1 MKNFCYTPVK
11 GIDDVIA
18 EKINSIVEGNN
29 WTPYRVATLRGIY
42 DENESIPLNV
52 DNLDKAADTIM
63 KYRVSLARK
72 NMDKVNKVFSRKT
85 SMSREFA
92 KLHNQ
97 LKKSFSSEERF
108 NRISMISTIFSD
120 VVDAIKEEHL
130 ELSRDTICKGI
141 NINGTIIGGQSLI
154 FSRVFDEIM
163 SYYNETL
170 EDNDTEKAEKYKAVI
185 DNWAALTSYARIRLR
200 DTEGLKLGEKL
211 QFVDETNADNY
222 AEYVQSFDIE
232 ESKREAWQEENDKHS
247 AFGSIS
253 KEVRRLLGSVIKYN
267 EEGEVYDD
275 LDFPIMLDPI
285 SAHQTIS
292 DLLVGVTSEKQM
304 LEVLLS
310 ESERRN
316 WLTPIVEELK
326 NNNKLR
332 TQFYVDFHKG
342 FQLYSLLGTN
352 KNKSN
357 NGIKHWITK
366 IINRESDTSLK
377 QYLSRVNLGNT
388 IDSTS
393 IFDEKGNVNWSNLK
407 SFKDK
412 INEYLVVDKSSNQF
426 AESKFWERDSK
437 GKPIMSWNERR
448 QIIQELL
455 TAVGIPTDK
464 EIMNGIM
471 NPKNTKNLR
480 AIIRLFEQISTYG
493 IDYISLN
500 KLDAYAEKSKNQSFN
515 KFINITNP
523 KTDYNIKSSIE
534 KILKIIDKQGKGLRY
549 ERRARYT
556 DSKGKTT
563 SYDSYVN
570 PSYMSDVFGAI
581 SNFVKNNDRLGLQKY
596 IENRFLKSSYFY
608 DRNLQRGSAINP
620 DGILNQWLKELYTST
635 MDEDGFAAN
644 FTFERFLGD
653 DTDNPFENF
662 TSKQHLI
669 SVMEMYFSDKQINP
683 ASKYAHYPVFILG
696 DSGVAKFIK
705 ARKYSSQEILDGMY
719 KVFLQ
724 ERRRMELAKAAN
736 KKLEEGGYSPIAN
749 FSGSA
754 NRYTILTFL
763 NEEKYAKMIDP
774 NHYEQSVKN
783 AIKEYMSTAVAEFKN
798 QASALGVLETKTIKE
813 GGNDKVVYT
822 NLNQNA
828 TPETIDKVLADFYWN
843 YKFATINQLQF
854 FTIDPAFYK
863 GTKDLQKRYKEIHA
877 PGTILSLQARD
888 FNGNLY
894 SETGIERCLYF
905 EDIKLPATEGFI
917 SAIKAD
923 EKTRAHVGK
932 YLENTLTDGQGY
944 RTLDSYK
951 KVRGMAG
958 QWTEEHEAAY
968 NAIKSLRAKYGR
980 NEQISNEDLAAI
992 AELAV
997 VFQPIKPY
1005 MFTHEHLK
1013 VNTSDEVLIPVQHK
1027 YAEAVLI
1034 PELLPNSLLKDMAYY
1049 MEDNDIDMVGSTTIV
1064 KVGNFGAANI
1074 SLARTAEE
1082 LNMALSKGYV
1092 HQLSYED
1099 YRIQTNVPDHLN
1111 ANQLFGT
1118 QLRKLIMANIK
1129 MEDSRYS
1136 SYIGGQRVNLG
1147 NGKPTVLNGRNL
1159 VAFYNALIVA
1169 NILESYRQFKSQAE
1183 DIDNLSD
1190 MLIQNIISNSRES
1203 MDNMI
1208 AYSLNENEEFNIPL
1222 FEGELEHDSS
1232 ATLFSIFKK
1241 VVNKQRI
1248 KGGSAVQ
1255 VSALGIK
1262 GYKVSGDLEYVID
1275 PNNPNNVLYAEC
1287 EVPFDLSYT
1296 DSKGNVIP
1304 LKFEDWCNSDG
1315 TLILGDIIEPS
1326 SPEYRKYLSYKDDK
1340 DNVRKPKIEEKFP
1353 GILSFVA
1360 YRIPTE
1366 RDYSM
1371 INLQI
1376 KRFSPKTAG
1385 GTIKVPVQGTTIAGF
1400 DFDVDKLYFMMREFV
1415 QAKLSDEQIES
1426 IWKEIYNRNPEIKRK
1441 LSKAREKDNNTQSFI
1456 NDLFKG
1462 FYHSELAQD
1471 IAEVPNIKDRLYKY
1485 WNDAG
1490 LEGSPEELFSQ
1501 YLDEFGDEYFSFET
1515 YNFDESPLESTKAA
1529 RNNMLIEL
1537 IQQRLMD
1544 PETFSQRYTPGGFAG
1559 ASKAARFI
1567 RELLFGNI
1575 KGLGKKTTTSE
1586 KISNISSYKGNITPD
1601 ANTIFVFGSNPEG
1614 RHGAGAAKI
1623 AREQFGAIYGQGEGL
1638 QGNAYAL
1645 PTKDLRVKENNSL
1658 RSISPEQ
1665 IIESIKKLYETARQ
1679 NPDKQF
1685 KIAYR
1690 NTDEASLNG
1699 YTGLEMIDMFI
1710 QAGSIP
1716 SNIVFSEEWVNTGKF
1731 SQASFDTFTIS
1742 PSSSINFEE
1751 LESRAKDKSS
1761 DPEPNYDATDV
1772 MTLITYNQQNQVAG
1786 KLIGVFANQNTN
1798 HAFASLMKSL
1808 TLKTPIAFCG
1818 HSYSDLLHA
1827 PTGIDVDLNVAEFL
1841 AASVDAVKDP
1851 VLNFLN
1857 LNTLTAD
1864 AGALLAR
1871 IGYTTEEIGLLF
1883 NQPIIKEVCE
1893 YTFNN
1898 QTTLEV
1904 AMATIVGDYRNIV
1917 GNADISSQNK
1927 DVLLSK
1933 ESLAK
1938 NILNDR
1944 VLRERG
1950 EEAKSKPSF
1959 ASGQLVVAELFNGI
1973 IQASSDI
1980 TRFVTSSKFTAS
1992 NAVGSTFG
2000 DLYAQQMKVAKYLDD
2015 ANKSKLS
2022 FNAEVTETIKTTIS
2036 NDESQLSMSD
2046 EDYIMA
2052 LLYDPFGYEQAMYDM
2067 NRRVEKV
2074 LSKYFPY
2081 NTSTYKDVR
2090 GLMASL
2096 TKGGTLDA
2104 DTINSIH
2111 RDVLAYM
2118 LSQREGSLFNGEQP
2132 VRIGSE
2138 VISAREYYTNR
2149 FAKRL
2154 YETIIANPEL
2164 KSFMILNDQFAEFIT
2179 DEDTGAVSLQITN
2192 VGSLQPYQKEAIKE
2206 SWEQLAE
2213 EYPNIA
2219 RDLFIYNFYKTGFN
2233 FSPFAFMNLAPNS
2246 IKQLIKIG
2254 NGISYIDFLREVQA
2268 GDIRID
2274 TNNFAKQ
2281 YILNHLTN
2289 YKLVF
2294 YPKGDALTTVKKLY
2308 RKGDVVSNSFDLDIA
2323 KLSEDEQ
2330 KIWTMGK
2337 NEFKELKFRPC
2348 IIIEGTPYI
2357 ADGDGARFNTSTS
2370 TSITYRRASAQ
2381 GSTNKSLMFLSSTE
2395 KSKDLGIIEDMAF
2408 EGSTS
2413 IEPEVSSFEPF
2424 DRSVIISEVA
2434 KEFKAAYDAAN
2445 LRDEAGEL
2453 YSINAF
2459 TALLEA
2465 QSDEVLLQQVEA
2477 IKKACRQNGILVLDS
2492 DGNLMQNC

>member
-120 VVDAIKEEHL
+120 VVDAIKEEHP

-163 SYYNETL
+163 SYYNEAL

-342 FQLYSLLGTN
+342 FQLYSQLGVN
-352 KNKSN
+352 KKKTK
-357 NGIKHWITK
+357 NGIIHWTTTIL
-366 IINRESDTSLK
+366 NREPRNLIQQFLT
-377 QYLSRVNLGNT
+377 RVKLGNI
-388 IDSTS
+388 IDSSS
-393 IFDEKGNVNWSNLK
+393 IFDTEGNVNWSNLK

-437 GKPIMSWNERR
+437 GKLIMSWNERR

-464 EIMNGIM
+464 EIMDGIM

-500 KLDAYAEKSKNQSFN
+500 KLDAYAEKNKNQSFN

-608 DRNLQRGSAINP
+608 DSNLQRGSAINP

-736 KKLEEGGYSPIAN
+736 KKLEEGGYSPVAN

-877 PGTILSLQARD
+877 PGTVLSLQARD

-923 EKTRAHVGK
+923 EKTRAHVEK
-932 YLENTLTDGQGY
+932 YLKNTLTDGQGY

-1034 PELLPNSLLKDMAYY
+1034 PELLPNGLLKDMAYY
-1049 MEDNDIDMVGSTTIV
+1049 MEDNNIDMVGSTTIV
-1064 KVGNFGAANI
+1064 KVGNFGASIIDYKTNENNLYVDSTGKVIPAIDKDGKELKMTLENQKKNPNFTKLAVPI
-1074 SLARTAEE
+1074 SDKDTFVSQ
-1082 LNMALSKGYV
+1082 LSKGYV

-1169 NILESYRQFKSQAE
+1169 NILESYRQFKSQAG

-1262 GYKVSGDLEYVID
+1262 GYEVSGDLEYVID

-1340 DNVRKPKIEEKFP
+1340 GNVRKPKIEEKFP

-1515 YNFDESPLESTKAA
+1515 YNFDESPLENTKTA

-1559 ASKAARFI
+1559 ASRAARFI
-1567 RELLFGNI
+1567 REML
-1575 KGLGKKTTTSE
+1575 
-1586 KISNISSYKGNITPD
+1586 
-1601 ANTIFVFGSNPEG
+1601 
-1614 RHGAGAAKI
+1614 
-1623 AREQFGAIYGQGEGL
+1623 FGAIEDI
-1638 QGNAYAL
+1638 
-1645 PTKDLRVKENNSL
+1645 TENGKVSF
-1658 RSISPEQ
+1658 E
-1665 IIESIKKLYETARQ
+1665 
-1679 NPDKQF
+1679 
-1685 KIAYR
+1685 KI
-1690 NTDEASLNG
+1690 NT
-1699 YTGLEMIDMFI
+1699 
-1710 QAGSIP
+1710 
-1716 SNIVFSEEWVNTGKF
+1716 
-1731 SQASFDTFTIS
+1731 
-1742 PSSSINFEE
+1742 
-1751 LESRAKDKSS
+1751 RAKDKSS

-1904 AMATIVGDYRNIV
+1904 AMSTIVGDYRNIV
-1917 GNADISSQNK
+1917 GNVDISSQNK

-1950 EEAKSKPSF
+1950 EEAKYKPSF
-1959 ASGQLVVAELFNGI
+1959 ASGQLVVAELFNSI

-2046 EDYIMA
+2046 KDYIMA

-2090 GLMASL
+2090 GLMSSL

-2192 VGSLQPYQKEAIKE
+2192 VGSLQPYQKEDIKE

-2268 GDIRID
+2268 GDVRID

-2357 ADGDGARFNTSTS
+2357 ADGDGVTFNTSTS

-2408 EGSTS
+2408 EGSTT

>member
-120 VVDAIKEEHL
+120 VVDAIKEEHP

-163 SYYNETL
+163 SYYNEAL

-426 AESKFWERDSK
+426 AESKFWERGSK

-455 TAVGIPTDK
+455 TAVGITTDK

-480 AIIRLFEQISTYG
+480 AIIRLFEQISTHG

-500 KLDAYAEKSKNQSFN
+500 KLDAYAEKNKNQSFN

-608 DRNLQRGSAINP
+608 DSNLQRGSAINP

-724 ERRRMELAKAAN
+724 ERRRMELVKAAN

-763 NEEKYAKMIDP
+763 NKEKYAKMIDP

-905 EDIKLPATEGFI
+905 KDIELPATEGFI
-917 SAIKAD
+917 SAIKAG

-1034 PELLPNSLLKDMAYY
+1034 PELLPNGLLKDMAYY
-1049 MEDNDIDMVGSTTIV
+1049 MEDNNIDMVGSTTIV

-1074 SLARTAEE
+1074 SSARTAEE

-1169 NILESYRQFKSQAE
+1169 NILESYRQFKSQAG

-1262 GYKVSGDLEYVID
+1262 GYKVSGDLECVID

-1287 EVPFDLSYT
+1287 EAPFDLSYT

-1340 DNVRKPKIEEKFP
+1340 NNVRKPKIEEKFP

-1385 GTIKVPVQGTTIAGF
+1385 GTIKVPVQLTTIAGF

-1515 YNFDESPLESTKAA
+1515 YNFDEPPLENTKAA

-1567 RELLFGNI
+1567 REML
-1575 KGLGKKTTTSE
+1575 
-1586 KISNISSYKGNITPD
+1586 
-1601 ANTIFVFGSNPEG
+1601 
-1614 RHGAGAAKI
+1614 
-1623 AREQFGAIYGQGEGL
+1623 FGAIEDI
-1638 QGNAYAL
+1638 
-1645 PTKDLRVKENNSL
+1645 TENGKVSF
-1658 RSISPEQ
+1658 E
-1665 IIESIKKLYETARQ
+1665 
-1679 NPDKQF
+1679 
-1685 KIAYR
+1685 KI
-1690 NTDEASLNG
+1690 NT
-1699 YTGLEMIDMFI
+1699 
-1710 QAGSIP
+1710 
-1716 SNIVFSEEWVNTGKF
+1716 
-1731 SQASFDTFTIS
+1731 
-1742 PSSSINFEE
+1742 
-1751 LESRAKDKSS
+1751 RAKDKSS

-1904 AMATIVGDYRNIV
+1904 AMATIVGDYRNRV
-1917 GNADISSQNK
+1917 GNADTSSQNK

-2036 NDESQLSMSD
+2036 NNESQLSMSD

-2132 VRIGSE
+2132 IRIGSE

-2246 IKQLIKIG
+2246 IKQLIKVD

-2268 GDIRID
+2268 GDVRID

-2348 IIIEGTPYI
+2348 IIIDGIPYI
-2357 ADGDGARFNTSTS
+2357 ADGDGVTFNTSTS

>member
-18 EKINSIVEGNN
+18 EKINSIVGGNN
-29 WTPYRVATLRGIY
+29 WSSYRVATLRGIY

-52 DNLDKAADTIM
+52 NNLDKAADTIM

-72 NMDKVNKVFSRKT
+72 NMAKVNKIFSKKS

-120 VVDAIKEEHL
+120 VVDAIKEEYP

-163 SYYNETL
+163 SYYNEAL
-170 EDNDTEKAEKYKAVI
+170 EDNDTEKAEKFKAVI
-185 DNWAALTSYARIRLR
+185 DNWAALTSYARMRLR

-292 DLLVGVTSEKQM
+292 DLLVGVTSESQM
-304 LEVLLS
+304 LEVLSS
-310 ESERRN
+310 ESQRRN

-326 NNNKLR
+326 NNNRLR

-342 FQLYSLLGTN
+342 FQPYSLLGTD
-352 KNKSN
+352 KSKSK

-377 QYLSRVNLGNT
+377 QYLSRINLGNT

-393 IFDEKGNVNWSNLK
+393 IFDEKGNINWSNLK

-426 AESKFWERDSK
+426 AESKFWGRDSK
-437 GKPIMSWNERR
+437 GKAIMSWNERR
-448 QIIQELL
+448 QLIQELL

-464 EIMNGIM
+464 EIMDGIM

-480 AIIRLFEQISTYG
+480 AIIRLFEQISTHG
-493 IDYISLN
+493 ITPIVGKELESNISSN
-500 KLDAYAEKSKNQSFN
+500 KKQSFS
-515 KFINITNP
+515 KFIQIQRTGS
-523 KTDYNIKSSIE
+523 DYNLKESIT
-534 KILKIIDKQGKGLRY
+534 KMLKIVDKQGKGLRY

-581 SNFVKNNDRLGLQKY
+581 SNFVKNNDKLGLQKY

-608 DRNLQRGSAINP
+608 DSSLQRGSAINP

-635 MDEDGFAAN
+635 MEEDGFAAN

-669 SVMEMYFSDKQINP
+669 SVLEMYFSDSQIAKN
-683 ASKYAHYPVFILG
+683 SKYAHYPVFILG

-719 KVFLQ
+719 KIFLQ

-736 KKLEEGGYSPIAN
+736 KKLEEGGYSSIAN
-749 FSGSA
+749 FSENT
-754 NRYTILTFL
+754 NRYSILTFL

-783 AIKEYMSTAVAEFKN
+783 AIKEYMSTAVVEFKS
-798 QASALGVLETKTIKE
+798 QASALGLLETKTIKE
-813 GGNDKVVYT
+813 GNTEKTVYV

-828 TPETIDKVLADFYWN
+828 TPETIDKVLAEFYWN
-843 YKFATINQLQF
+843 YKFATINQLQL
-854 FTIDPAFYK
+854 FTIDPAFYES
-863 GTKDLQKRYKEIHA
+863 TKDLQKRYKEIHA
-877 PGTILSLQARD
+877 PGTVLSLQARD

-905 EDIKLPATEGFI
+905 EDISIAAPKEFLD
-917 SAIKAD
+917 AINANPQTAKY
-923 EKTRAHVGK
+923 HNK
-932 YLENTLTDGQGY
+932 YLKNTLTDGQGY
-944 RTLDSYK
+944 RTLDSYR

-1034 PELLPNSLLKDMAYY
+1034 PELLPNGLLKDMAYY
-1049 MEDNDIDMVGSTTIV
+1049 MEDNDIDMVGSTKIV
-1064 KVGNFGAANI
+1064 KVGGFGAANI
-1074 SLARTAEE
+1074 SSAKTTDE
-1082 LNMALSKGYV
+1082 LNAALSKGYI

-1099 YRIQTNVPDHLN
+1099 YRIQTNVPEHLN

-1118 QLRKLIMANIK
+1118 QLRKLIMAGIK
-1129 MEDSRYS
+1129 MGSDKYS
-1136 SYIGGQRVNLG
+1136 SYIGGKKVNLG
-1147 NGKPTVLNGRNL
+1147 NGKPTTLNGRNL
-1159 VAFYNALIVA
+1159 IAFYNSLIVA
-1169 NILESYRQFKSQAE
+1169 NILESYRKFESQAG

-1190 MLIQNIISNSRES
+1190 ILIQNIISNSRES
-1203 MDNMI
+1203 MDNML
-1208 AYSLNENEEFNIPL
+1208 AYSLNENGEFNIPL

-1241 VVNKQRI
+1241 AVNKQRI

-1262 GYKVSGDLEYVID
+1262 GYEESGDLEYIID

-1287 EVPFDLSYT
+1287 EIPFDLSYT

-1315 TLILGDIIEPS
+1315 TLVLGNIIEPS
-1326 SPEYRKYLSYKDDK
+1326 NPEYRKYLSYKDEDG
-1340 DNVRKPKIEEKFP
+1340 NVRKPKIEEKFP

-1376 KRFSPKTAG
+1376 KRFTSKTAG

-1415 QAKLSDEQIES
+1415 QTKLSDKQIES
-1426 IWKEIYNRNPEIKRK
+1426 IWKEIYSRNPEIKRK
-1441 LSKAREKDNNTQSFI
+1441 LVKAREQDSNIQDFIDN
-1456 NDLFKG
+1456 LFKE
-1462 FYHSELAQD
+1462 FYNSELAQG
-1471 IAEVPNIKDRLYKY
+1471 IVEESPTKDRLYKY
-1485 WNDAG
+1485 WKDAG
-1490 LEGSPEELFSQ
+1490 LEGSPEELFNQ
-1501 YLDEFGDEYFSFET
+1501 YLEEHADEYFSFET
-1515 YNFDESPLESTKAA
+1515 YNFEKSPLENTKAT

-1544 PETFSQRYTPGGFAG
+1544 SETFSQRYTPGGFAG

-1567 RELLFGNI
+1567 REIL
-1575 KGLGKKTTTSE
+1575 
-1586 KISNISSYKGNITPD
+1586 
-1601 ANTIFVFGSNPEG
+1601 
-1614 RHGAGAAKI
+1614 
-1623 AREQFGAIYGQGEGL
+1623 FGAIEDI
-1638 QGNAYAL
+1638 
-1645 PTKDLRVKENNSL
+1645 TENGKVSF
-1658 RSISPEQ
+1658 EK
-1665 IIESIKKLYETARQ
+1665 IEARA
-1679 NPDKQF
+1679 N
-1685 KIAYR
+1685 
-1690 NTDEASLNG
+1690 
-1699 YTGLEMIDMFI
+1699 
-1710 QAGSIP
+1710 
-1716 SNIVFSEEWVNTGKF
+1716 
-1731 SQASFDTFTIS
+1731 
-1742 PSSSINFEE
+1742 
-1751 LESRAKDKSS
+1751 DKSL

-1798 HAFASLMKSL
+1798 HAFASLMKSF
-1808 TLKTPIAFCG
+1808 TLKAPIAFCG
-1818 HSYSDLLHA
+1818 HSYYDLLQA
-1827 PTGIDVDLNVAEFL
+1827 PTGVDVDLNVAEFL

-1893 YTFNN
+1893 YAFNN

-1904 AMATIVGDYRNIV
+1904 AMATIVGNYRDIV
-1917 GNADISSQNK
+1917 GTADISSQNK

-1959 ASGQLVVAELFNGI
+1959 ASGQLIVAELFNSI
-1973 IQASSDI
+1973 IQASGDV

-2000 DLYAQQMKVAKYLDD
+2000 DLYAQQMKVAKYLED
-2015 ANKSKLS
+2015 ADKSKLS

-2046 EDYIMA
+2046 EDYMMA
-2052 LLYDPFGYEQAMYDM
+2052 LLYNPFGYEQAMYDM
-2067 NRRVEKV
+2067 NRRVEKM

-2081 NTSTYKDVR
+2081 NTSTYKEVR
-2090 GLMASL
+2090 SLMASL

-2118 LSQREGSLFNGEQP
+2118 LSQKEGSLFNGEQP

-2164 KSFMILNDQFAEFIT
+2164 KSFLILNDQFAEFIT
-2179 DEDTGAVSLQITN
+2179 DEETGAVSLQITN
-2192 VGSLQPYQKEAIKE
+2192 VGSLQPYQKEAVKE

-2246 IKQLIKIG
+2246 VKQLIEVG
-2254 NGISYIDFLREVQA
+2254 NGVSYIDFLREVQA
-2268 GDIRID
+2268 GEIRID
-2274 TNNFAKQ
+2274 NDNFAKQ

-2294 YPKGDALTTVKKLY
+2294 HPKGNTLTTVKKLY
-2308 RKGDVVSNSFDLDIA
+2308 RKGDVIANSFDLDIA

-2348 IIIEGTPYI
+2348 IIIEGVPYI
-2357 ADGDGARFNTSTS
+2357 ADGSGVSFNTSTS
-2370 TSITYRRASAQ
+2370 TSMIYRRANVQ

-2413 IEPEVSSFEPF
+2413 IEPEVSTFESF

-2434 KEFKAAYDAAN
+2434 REFKAAYDAAN
-2445 LRDEAGEL
+2445 IRDEAGEL

-2465 QSDEVLLQQVEA
+2465 QSDEVLLQQVEN
-2477 IKKACRQNGILVLDS
+2477 IKRACRQNGILVLDS
-2492 DGNLMQNC
+2492 EGNLMQNC

>member
-108 NRISMISTIFSD
+108 NRVSMISTIFSD
-120 VVDAIKEEHL
+120 VVDAIKEEHS

-163 SYYNETL
+163 SYYNEAL

-326 NNNKLR
+326 DNNKLR

-426 AESKFWERDSK
+426 EESKFWERDSK

-464 EIMNGIM
+464 EIMDGIM

-480 AIIRLFEQISTYG
+480 AIIRLFEQISTHG

-500 KLDAYAEKSKNQSFN
+500 KLDAYAEKNKNQSFN

-608 DRNLQRGSAINP
+608 DSNLQRGSAINP

-763 NEEKYAKMIDP
+763 NEEKYSKMIDP

-783 AIKEYMSTAVAEFKN
+783 AIKAYMAGYSWAVQSNNSYEVSSRGDSRFSALNARFKPGTIIFGHDVSGRTIESVYQN
-798 QASALGVLETKTIKE
+798 GVKQGNWATDSNAKTGAPRSKEIIKGNTSEDSYREGYLPLWKEWAKQNPSLIEELSIKAAGKTLTDMFVSKNTTVSQARALSEILNERYPSAVSLFKSQASALGVLETKTIKE

-905 EDIKLPATEGFI
+905 EDIELPATEGFI

-923 EKTRAHVGK
+923 EKTRAHVEK
-932 YLENTLTDGQGY
+932 YLKNTLTDGQGY

-1034 PELLPNSLLKDMAYY
+1034 PELLPNGLLRDMAYY

-1064 KVGNFGAANI
+1064 KVGNFGASIIDYKTNENNLYVDSTGKVIPAIDKDGKELKMTLENQKKNPNFTKLAVPI
-1074 SLARTAEE
+1074 SDKDTFVSQ
-1082 LNMALSKGYV
+1082 LSKGYV

-1159 VAFYNALIVA
+1159 VAFYNSLIVA
-1169 NILESYRQFKSQAE
+1169 NILESYRQFKSQAG

-1208 AYSLNENEEFNIPL
+1208 AYSLNENGEFNIPL

-1262 GYKVSGDLEYVID
+1262 GYEVSGDLEYVID

-1304 LKFEDWCNSDG
+1304 LKSEDWCNSDG

-1326 SPEYRKYLSYKDDK
+1326 SPEYRKYLSLSIIILFNL
-1340 DNVRKPKIEEKFP
+1340 DNF
-1353 GILSFVA
+1353 
-1360 YRIPTE
+1360 
-1366 RDYSM
+1366 
-1371 INLQI
+1371 
-1376 KRFSPKTAG
+1376 
-1385 GTIKVPVQGTTIAGF
+1385 KVP
-1400 DFDVDKLYFMMREFV
+1400 
-1415 QAKLSDEQIES
+1415 S
-1426 IWKEIYNRNPEIKRK
+1426 
-1441 LSKAREKDNNTQSFI
+1441 
-1456 NDLFKG
+1456 
-1462 FYHSELAQD
+1462 
-1471 IAEVPNIKDRLYKY
+1471 
-1485 WNDAG
+1485 
-1490 LEGSPEELFSQ
+1490 
-1501 YLDEFGDEYFSFET
+1501 
-1515 YNFDESPLESTKAA
+1515 
-1529 RNNMLIEL
+1529 
-1537 IQQRLMD
+1537 
-1544 PETFSQRYTPGGFAG
+1544 
-1559 ASKAARFI
+1559 
-1567 RELLFGNI
+1567 
-1575 KGLGKKTTTSE
+1575 
-1586 KISNISSYKGNITPD
+1586 
-1601 ANTIFVFGSNPEG
+1601 
-1614 RHGAGAAKI
+1614 
-1623 AREQFGAIYGQGEGL
+1623 
-1638 QGNAYAL
+1638 
-1645 PTKDLRVKENNSL
+1645 
-1658 RSISPEQ
+1658 
-1665 IIESIKKLYETARQ
+1665 
-1679 NPDKQF
+1679 
-1685 KIAYR
+1685 
-1690 NTDEASLNG
+1690 
-1699 YTGLEMIDMFI
+1699 
-1710 QAGSIP
+1710 
-1716 SNIVFSEEWVNTGKF
+1716 FSE
-1731 SQASFDTFTIS
+1731 
-1742 PSSSINFEE
+1742 
-1751 LESRAKDKSS
+1751 
-1761 DPEPNYDATDV
+1761 
-1772 MTLITYNQQNQVAG
+1772 TLVIT
-1786 KLIGVFANQNTN
+1786 
-1798 HAFASLMKSL
+1798 
-1808 TLKTPIAFCG
+1808 
-1818 HSYSDLLHA
+1818 
-1827 PTGIDVDLNVAEFL
+1827 
-1841 AASVDAVKDP
+1841 
-1851 VLNFLN
+1851 
-1857 LNTLTAD
+1857 
-1864 AGALLAR
+1864 
-1871 IGYTTEEIGLLF
+1871 
-1883 NQPIIKEVCE
+1883 
-1893 YTFNN
+1893 
-1898 QTTLEV
+1898 
-1904 AMATIVGDYRNIV
+1904 
-1917 GNADISSQNK
+1917 ADISS
-1927 DVLLSK
+1927 
-1933 ESLAK
+1933 
-1938 NILNDR
+1938 
-1944 VLRERG
+1944 
-1950 EEAKSKPSF
+1950 P
-1959 ASGQLVVAELFNGI
+1959 
-1973 IQASSDI
+1973 
-1980 TRFVTSSKFTAS
+1980 
-1992 NAVGSTFG
+1992 
-2000 DLYAQQMKVAKYLDD
+2000 
-2015 ANKSKLS
+2015 
-2022 FNAEVTETIKTTIS
+2022 
-2036 NDESQLSMSD
+2036 
-2046 EDYIMA
+2046 
-2052 LLYDPFGYEQAMYDM
+2052 
-2067 NRRVEKV
+2067 
-2074 LSKYFPY
+2074 
-2081 NTSTYKDVR
+2081 
-2090 GLMASL
+2090 
-2096 TKGGTLDA
+2096 TL
-2104 DTINSIH
+2104 
-2111 RDVLAYM
+2111 
-2118 LSQREGSLFNGEQP
+2118 
-2132 VRIGSE
+2132 
-2138 VISAREYYTNR
+2138 
-2149 FAKRL
+2149 
-2154 YETIIANPEL
+2154 
-2164 KSFMILNDQFAEFIT
+2164 
-2179 DEDTGAVSLQITN
+2179 
-2192 VGSLQPYQKEAIKE
+2192 
-2206 SWEQLAE
+2206 
-2213 EYPNIA
+2213 
-2219 RDLFIYNFYKTGFN
+2219 
-2233 FSPFAFMNLAPNS
+2233 
-2246 IKQLIKIG
+2246 
-2254 NGISYIDFLREVQA
+2254 
-2268 GDIRID
+2268 
-2274 TNNFAKQ
+2274 
-2281 YILNHLTN
+2281 
-2289 YKLVF
+2289 
-2294 YPKGDALTTVKKLY
+2294 
-2308 RKGDVVSNSFDLDIA
+2308 
-2323 KLSEDEQ
+2323 
-2330 KIWTMGK
+2330 
-2337 NEFKELKFRPC
+2337 
-2348 IIIEGTPYI
+2348 
-2357 ADGDGARFNTSTS
+2357 
-2370 TSITYRRASAQ
+2370 
-2381 GSTNKSLMFLSSTE
+2381 
-2395 KSKDLGIIEDMAF
+2395 
-2408 EGSTS
+2408 
-2413 IEPEVSSFEPF
+2413 
-2424 DRSVIISEVA
+2424 
-2434 KEFKAAYDAAN
+2434 
-2445 LRDEAGEL
+2445 
-2453 YSINAF
+2453 
-2459 TALLEA
+2459 
-2465 QSDEVLLQQVEA
+2465 
-2477 IKKACRQNGILVLDS
+2477 
-2492 DGNLMQNC
+2492 

>member
-18 EKINSIVEGNN
+18 EKLNSIVGGNN
-29 WTPYRVATLRGIY
+29 WTPYRVSTLRGIY

-63 KYRVSLARK
+63 KYRVSLAKK
-72 NMDKVNKVFSRKT
+72 NIAKVNKVFSKNT

-120 VVDAIKEEHL
+120 VADAIKEEHP

-163 SYYNETL
+163 SYYNEAL

-185 DNWAALTSYARIRLR
+185 DNWAALTSYARMRLR

-253 KEVRRLLGSVIKYN
+253 KEVRRLLGSVIEYN

-275 LDFPIMLDPI
+275 LDFPIMLDPVN
-285 SAHQTIS
+285 AHQTIS
-292 DLLVGVTSEKQM
+292 ELLVGVTSEKQM

-310 ESERRN
+310 ESERRY

-326 NNNKLR
+326 NNNRLR

-342 FQLYSLLGTN
+342 FQLYSQLGTD
-352 KNKSN
+352 KKKTK
-357 NGIKHWITK
+357 NGIIHWITTILNK
-366 IINRESDTSLK
+366 EPRNLLQQFMTRVKLGNLLSDTS
-377 QYLSRVNLGNT
+377 
-388 IDSTS
+388 
-393 IFDEKGNVNWSNLK
+393 IFNAEGNVDWSNLK
-407 SFKDK
+407 IFKDK

-426 AESKFWERDSK
+426 AESKFWEIDSK

-448 QIIQELL
+448 QLIQELL

-464 EIMNGIM
+464 KIMDGIM
-471 NPKNTKNLR
+471 NYKNTKNLR
-480 AIIRLFEQISTYG
+480 KIIKLLEQISTYG

-500 KLDAYAEKSKNQSFN
+500 KLDAYAEKNKNQSFN

-534 KILKIIDKQGKGLRY
+534 KILKIINSQGNGLKY

-581 SNFVKNNDRLGLQKY
+581 SNFVKNNDKLGLQKY

-608 DRNLQRGSAINP
+608 DKSLQKGNTINP

-635 MDEDGFAAN
+635 MEEDGFAAN
-644 FTFERFLGD
+644 FTFERLLGD

-669 SVMEMYFSDKQINP
+669 SIMEMYFSDKQINP

-705 ARKYSSQEILDGMY
+705 ARRYSSQEILDGMY
-719 KVFLQ
+719 KIFLQ
-724 ERRRMELAKAAN
+724 ERRRMELAKATN
-736 KKLEEGGYSPIAN
+736 KKLEEGGYSSVTN
-749 FSGSA
+749 FSESTD
-754 NRYTILTFL
+754 RYTILTFL

-783 AIKEYMSTAVAEFKN
+783 AIKVYMSGYKWAVQSSNSYEVSSKGDSRFSALNARFKPGTIIFGHDVSGRTIESVYQN
-798 QASALGVLETKTIKE
+798 GIKQGDWTTDSNTKTGVPRSKEIIKGNTSEDSYREGYLPLWKEWAKQNPSLIEELSIKAAGKVITDMFVSKDTTVSQARALSEILNERYPSAVSLFKSQASALGLLETKTIKE
-813 GGNDKVVYT
+813 GNTEKTVYV

-828 TPETIDKVLADFYWN
+828 TPETIDKVLAEFYWN

-888 FNGNLY
+888 FNDNLY

-905 EDIKLPATEGFI
+905 EDIELPATEGFI

-923 EKTRAHVGK
+923 EKTKAHVGK
-932 YLENTLTDGQGY
+932 YLKNTLTDGQGY
-944 RTLDSYK
+944 RTLDSYR

-1034 PELLPNSLLKDMAYY
+1034 PELLPNGLLKDMAYY
-1049 MEDNDIDMVGSTTIV
+1049 MEDNDIDMAGSTTVV
-1064 KVGNFGAANI
+1064 KVGNFGASIIDYKTNENNLYVDSTGKVIPAIDKDGKELKMTLENQKKNPNFTK
-1074 SLARTAEE
+1074 LAVPVSDKDTFVSQ
-1082 LNMALSKGYV
+1082 LSKGYV

-1099 YRIQTNVPDHLN
+1099 YRIQTNVPEHLN

-1118 QLRKLIMANIK
+1118 QLRKLIMAGVK
-1129 MEDSRYS
+1129 MWSDKYS
-1136 SYIGGQRVNLG
+1136 SYIGGKKVNLG
-1147 NGKPTVLNGRNL
+1147 DGKPTTLNGKNL
-1159 VAFYNALIVA
+1159 IAFYNSLIVA
-1169 NILESYRQFKSQAE
+1169 NIIESYRKFESQAG
-1183 DIDNLSD
+1183 DAYNLSD

-1208 AYSLNENEEFNIPL
+1208 AYSLNENGEFNTPL

-1241 VVNKQRI
+1241 AVNKQRI

-1262 GYKVSGDLEYVID
+1262 GYEESGDLEYVVD
-1275 PNNPNNVLYAEC
+1275 PDNPNNILYAEC
-1287 EVPFDLSYT
+1287 EIPFDLSYT

-1304 LKFEDWCNSDG
+1304 LKFEDWCNPDG
-1315 TLILGDIIEPS
+1315 TLILGNIIEPS
-1326 SPEYRKYLSYKDDK
+1326 SPEYKKYLSYATKDE
-1340 DNVRKPKIEEKFP
+1340 NGNILEVRKPKIEEKFP

-1376 KRFSPKTAG
+1376 KRFTPKTAG

-1400 DFDVDKLYFMMREFV
+1400 DFDVDKLYFMMREYISTM
-1415 QAKLSDEQIES
+1415 QEDEAI
-1426 IWKEIYNRNPEIKRK
+1426 
-1441 LSKAREKDNNTQSFI
+1441 DN
-1456 NDLFKG
+1456 L
-1462 FYHSELAQD
+1462 
-1471 IAEVPNIKDRLYKY
+1471 
-1485 WNDAG
+1485 
-1490 LEGSPEELFSQ
+1490 LEGIFGEKVMAFEE
-1501 YLDEFGDEYFSFET
+1501 YD
-1515 YNFDESPLESTKAA
+1515 FDKSPLENTKAA

-1567 RELLFGNI
+1567 REIL
-1575 KGLGKKTTTSE
+1575 
-1586 KISNISSYKGNITPD
+1586 
-1601 ANTIFVFGSNPEG
+1601 
-1614 RHGAGAAKI
+1614 
-1623 AREQFGAIYGQGEGL
+1623 FGAIEDI
-1638 QGNAYAL
+1638 
-1645 PTKDLRVKENNSL
+1645 TENGKVSFEKIEARANNKSL
-1658 RSISPEQ
+1658 
-1665 IIESIKKLYETARQ
+1665 
-1679 NPDKQF
+1679 
-1685 KIAYR
+1685 
-1690 NTDEASLNG
+1690 
-1699 YTGLEMIDMFI
+1699 
-1710 QAGSIP
+1710 
-1716 SNIVFSEEWVNTGKF
+1716 
-1731 SQASFDTFTIS
+1731 
-1742 PSSSINFEE
+1742 
-1751 LESRAKDKSS
+1751 
-1761 DPEPNYDATDV
+1761 DPEPNYDATDI

-1786 KLIGVFANQNTN
+1786 KLIGIFANQNTN
-1798 HAFASLMKSL
+1798 HAFASLMKSFN
-1808 TLKTPIAFCG
+1808 LKTPIAFCG

-1827 PTGIDVDLNVAEFL
+1827 PTGVDVDLNVAEFL

-1893 YTFNN
+1893 YAFNN

-1904 AMATIVGDYRNIV
+1904 AMATIVGDYRDIV
-1917 GNADISSQNK
+1917 GDADISSQNK

-1950 EEAKSKPSF
+1950 EEAKLKPSF

-1973 IQASSDI
+1973 IQASGDI

-2000 DLYAQQMKVAKYLDD
+2000 DLYAQQMKVAKYLED
-2015 ANKSKLS
+2015 ADKSKLS

-2046 EDYIMA
+2046 EDYMMA
-2052 LLYDPFGYEQAMYDM
+2052 LLYNPFGYEQAMYDM
-2067 NRRVEKV
+2067 NRRVEKM

-2081 NTSTYKDVR
+2081 NTSTYKEVR
-2090 GLMASL
+2090 SLMASL

-2104 DTINSIH
+2104 DSINSIH
-2111 RDVLAYM
+2111 RDILAYM
-2118 LSQREGSLFNGEQP
+2118 LSQKEGSLFNGEQP
-2132 VRIGSE
+2132 VRIDNE
-2138 VISAREYYTNR
+2138 IISAREYYTNR

-2164 KSFMILNDQFAEFIT
+2164 KSFMILNDQFAEFVT
-2179 DEDTGAVSLQITN
+2179 DEDTEAVSLQVTN

-2246 IKQLIKIG
+2246 IKQLIEVG
-2254 NGISYIDFLREVQA
+2254 NGVSYIDFLREVQA
-2268 GDIRID
+2268 GKVKID
-2274 TNNFAKQ
+2274 NDNFAKQ

-2294 YPKGDALTTVKKLY
+2294 HPKGDALTTVKKLY
-2308 RKGDVVSNSFDLDIA
+2308 KKGDIISNSFDLDIA

-2348 IIIEGTPYI
+2348 IIIDGIPYI
-2357 ADGDGARFNTSTS
+2357 ADGDGVTFNTSTS
-2370 TSITYRRASAQ
+2370 TSMTYRRASAQ
-2381 GSTNKSLMFLSSTE
+2381 GATNKSLMFLSSTE

-2408 EGSTS
+2408 EGNTS
-2413 IEPEVSSFEPF
+2413 IEPEVSTFESF
-2424 DRSVIISEVA
+2424 DRSVIINEVA
-2434 KEFKAAYDAAN
+2434 REFKAAYDAAN

-2459 TALLEA
+2459 IALLET

-2492 DGNLMQNC
+2492 EGNLMQNC

>member
-1 MKNFCYTPVK
+1 
-11 GIDDVIA
+11 
-18 EKINSIVEGNN
+18 
-29 WTPYRVATLRGIY
+29 
-42 DENESIPLNV
+42 
-52 DNLDKAADTIM
+52 
-63 KYRVSLARK
+63 
-72 NMDKVNKVFSRKT
+72 
-85 SMSREFA
+85 
-92 KLHNQ
+92 
-97 LKKSFSSEERF
+97 
-108 NRISMISTIFSD
+108 
-120 VVDAIKEEHL
+120 
-130 ELSRDTICKGI
+130 
-141 NINGTIIGGQSLI
+141 
-154 FSRVFDEIM
+154 
-163 SYYNETL
+163 
-170 EDNDTEKAEKYKAVI
+170 
-185 DNWAALTSYARIRLR
+185 
-200 DTEGLKLGEKL
+200 
-211 QFVDETNADNY
+211 
-222 AEYVQSFDIE
+222 
-232 ESKREAWQEENDKHS
+232 
-247 AFGSIS
+247 
-253 KEVRRLLGSVIKYN
+253 
-267 EEGEVYDD
+267 
-275 LDFPIMLDPI
+275 
-285 SAHQTIS
+285 
-292 DLLVGVTSEKQM
+292 
-304 LEVLLS
+304 
-310 ESERRN
+310 
-316 WLTPIVEELK
+316 
-326 NNNKLR
+326 
-332 TQFYVDFHKG
+332 
-342 FQLYSLLGTN
+342 
-352 KNKSN
+352 
-357 NGIKHWITK
+357 
-366 IINRESDTSLK
+366 
-377 QYLSRVNLGNT
+377 
-388 IDSTS
+388 
-393 IFDEKGNVNWSNLK
+393 
-407 SFKDK
+407 
-412 INEYLVVDKSSNQF
+412 
-426 AESKFWERDSK
+426 
-437 GKPIMSWNERR
+437 
-448 QIIQELL
+448 
-455 TAVGIPTDK
+455 
-464 EIMNGIM
+464 
-471 NPKNTKNLR
+471 
-480 AIIRLFEQISTYG
+480 
-493 IDYISLN
+493 
-500 KLDAYAEKSKNQSFN
+500 
-515 KFINITNP
+515 
-523 KTDYNIKSSIE
+523 
-534 KILKIIDKQGKGLRY
+534 
-549 ERRARYT
+549 
-556 DSKGKTT
+556 
-563 SYDSYVN
+563 
-570 PSYMSDVFGAI
+570 
-581 SNFVKNNDRLGLQKY
+581 
-596 IENRFLKSSYFY
+596 
-608 DRNLQRGSAINP
+608 
-620 DGILNQWLKELYTST
+620 
-635 MDEDGFAAN
+635 
-644 FTFERFLGD
+644 
-653 DTDNPFENF
+653 
-662 TSKQHLI
+662 
-669 SVMEMYFSDKQINP
+669 
-683 ASKYAHYPVFILG
+683 
-696 DSGVAKFIK
+696 
-705 ARKYSSQEILDGMY
+705 
-719 KVFLQ
+719 
-724 ERRRMELAKAAN
+724 
-736 KKLEEGGYSPIAN
+736 
-749 FSGSA
+749 
-754 NRYTILTFL
+754 
-763 NEEKYAKMIDP
+763 
-774 NHYEQSVKN
+774 
-783 AIKEYMSTAVAEFKN
+783 
-798 QASALGVLETKTIKE
+798 
-813 GGNDKVVYT
+813 
-822 NLNQNA
+822 
-828 TPETIDKVLADFYWN
+828 
-843 YKFATINQLQF
+843 
-854 FTIDPAFYK
+854 
-863 GTKDLQKRYKEIHA
+863 
-877 PGTILSLQARD
+877 
-888 FNGNLY
+888 
-894 SETGIERCLYF
+894 
-905 EDIKLPATEGFI
+905 
-917 SAIKAD
+917 
-923 EKTRAHVGK
+923 
-932 YLENTLTDGQGY
+932 
-944 RTLDSYK
+944 
-951 KVRGMAG
+951 
-958 QWTEEHEAAY
+958 
-968 NAIKSLRAKYGR
+968 
-980 NEQISNEDLAAI
+980 
-992 AELAV
+992 
-997 VFQPIKPY
+997 
-1005 MFTHEHLK
+1005 
-1013 VNTSDEVLIPVQHK
+1013 
-1027 YAEAVLI
+1027 
-1034 PELLPNSLLKDMAYY
+1034 
-1049 MEDNDIDMVGSTTIV
+1049 
-1064 KVGNFGAANI
+1064 
-1074 SLARTAEE
+1074 
-1082 LNMALSKGYV
+1082 
-1092 HQLSYED
+1092 
-1099 YRIQTNVPDHLN
+1099 
-1111 ANQLFGT
+1111 
-1118 QLRKLIMANIK
+1118 MANIK

-1169 NILESYRQFKSQAE
+1169 NILESYRQFKSQAG

-1208 AYSLNENEEFNIPL
+1208 AYSLNENGEFNIPL

-1262 GYKVSGDLEYVID
+1262 GYEVSGDLEYVID

-1287 EVPFDLSYT
+1287 EAPFDLSYI

-1376 KRFSPKTAG
+1376 KRFSSKTAG

-1471 IAEVPNIKDRLYKY
+1471 IAEVPHIKDRLYKY
-1485 WNDAG
+1485 WSDAG

-1515 YNFDESPLESTKAA
+1515 YNFDESPLENTKAA

-1567 RELLFGNI
+1567 REML
-1575 KGLGKKTTTSE
+1575 
-1586 KISNISSYKGNITPD
+1586 
-1601 ANTIFVFGSNPEG
+1601 
-1614 RHGAGAAKI
+1614 
-1623 AREQFGAIYGQGEGL
+1623 FGAIEDI
-1638 QGNAYAL
+1638 
-1645 PTKDLRVKENNSL
+1645 TENGKVSF
-1658 RSISPEQ
+1658 E
-1665 IIESIKKLYETARQ
+1665 
-1679 NPDKQF
+1679 
-1685 KIAYR
+1685 KI
-1690 NTDEASLNG
+1690 NT
-1699 YTGLEMIDMFI
+1699 
-1710 QAGSIP
+1710 
-1716 SNIVFSEEWVNTGKF
+1716 
-1731 SQASFDTFTIS
+1731 
-1742 PSSSINFEE
+1742 
-1751 LESRAKDKSS
+1751 RAKDKSS

-1786 KLIGVFANQNTN
+1786 KLIGIFANQNTN

-1827 PTGIDVDLNVAEFL
+1827 PIGIDVDLNVAEFL

-1904 AMATIVGDYRNIV
+1904 AMSTIVGDYRNIV

-1973 IQASSDI
+1973 IQASGDI

-2046 EDYIMA
+2046 KDYIMA

-2090 GLMASL
+2090 GLMSSL

-2192 VGSLQPYQKEAIKE
+2192 VGSLQPYQKEDIKE

-2268 GDIRID
+2268 GDVRID

-2308 RKGDVVSNSFDLDIA
+2308 RRGDVVSNSFDLDIA

-2408 EGSTS
+2408 EGSTT
-2413 IEPEVSSFEPF
+2413 IEPEVSPFEPF